1 MFKLL
6 KTIINGSAEKKENSG
21 SEDNESAETKK
32 CLHCLR
38 RVNVNCRK
46 CPHCRTE
53 NFQY

>member
-6 KTIINGSAEKKENSG
+6 KSIFNGSAEKKADDDLAG
-21 SEDNESAETKK
+21 NESAETKK

-38 RVNVNCRK
+38 RVNINYSK
-46 CPHCRTE
+46 CPHCKTD